1 MDVTKSSSINNVL
14 RDYPET
20 IKVFE
25 KYNMGCLGCMG
36 ATAESIENGAMMH
49 GIDSS
54 IIVKEINNLIHKEK
68 K

>member
-1 MDVTKSSSINNVL
+1 
-14 RDYPET
+14 
-20 IKVFE
+20 
-25 KYNMGCLGCMG
+25 MG

-54 IIVKEINNLIHKEK
+54 VIIKEINKLIHKEK

>member
-20 IKVFE
+20 VKVFE

-49 GIDSS
+49 DIDSS

>member
-1 MDVTKSSSINNVL
+1 MDVTKSSSINDVL

-49 GIDSS
+49 DIDSS

>member
-49 GIDSS
+49 DIDSS